1 MAGSVFRR
9 DLANGAFAADRF
21 IERRIV
27 IMSNQD
33 KASQLSIHSD
43 TGKQGTHEVA
53 ETWIHDKVASL
64 TQPVR
69 ALLLA

>member
-1 MAGSVFRR
+1 MAGTLSRR
-9 DLANGAFAADRF
+9 DLAKGATAADPF

-33 KASQLSIHSD
+33 KASQLSIYSD

-53 ETWIHDKVASL
+53 QT
-64 TQPVR
+64 
-69 ALLLA
+69 